1 VTDLDRIVMLSL
13 ALGIVLIVV
22 ALLLT
27 SCQVPMR

>member
-1 VTDLDRIVMLSL
+1 VTDLDRIVLLSL